1 MTLEAAKE
9 SYFKLVDNR
18 DSGSVTLTVIPDTY
32 NKTCDLKI
40 LVNSM
45 SQCRNEQQW
54 GPKLCTRWPESL
66 VKYPGSLF
74 GLNGLKRLSDL
85 SKNWYFNT
93 KIIEKIW

>member
-18 DSGSVTLTVIPDTY
+18 DSGSVTLTIIPDTY

-45 SQCRNEQQW
+45 SQCRNEQQ
-54 GPKLCTRWPESL
+54 
-66 VKYPGSLF
+66 
-74 GLNGLKRLSDL
+74 
-85 SKNWYFNT
+85 
-93 KIIEKIW
+93 